1 MIRTPK
7 RPEGLGLA
15 KPEDK
20 DSIRLAHELRTAMT
34 SPVRFTHEIVGDRFW
49 SVQEKVAESVRV
61 NRVTT
66 VRSCHG
72 VGKSFMGSRIALWF
86 LNNYKDSIVVT
97 TAPTWRQVEEIMWR
111 QIRSAHKRSKIKLKG
126 RRLKTQLE
134 MDEEWYAIGVSSEDT
149 DKIQGFH
156 PNSGHIL
163 VIVDEAA
170 GVSEATY
177 VAAEAIMTSMGA
189 RMLMLGN
196 PTSMSGTFHFSH
208 HTDPDA
214 VKFAI
219 SCFDTPNFT
228 NNGITNIQELA
239 EVDLDD
245 IEITH
250 PYLITPQ
257 WAKDKITRWGVDSPL
272 FQARVLGKF
281 PSAEANTLIPL
292 DVIETATTDERYE
305 ELVEKGDL
313 NEPLKLGVD
322 VARYGDDKTVYTPRN
337 GGIVTKQDVRSKEGI
352 DVTIERVKMYTAHAF
367 AGIDQDGL
375 GAGVVDVL
383 QADGIDGVVG
393 IANGSKALADDT
405 GLKFVNLRSQ
415 LWWNLAEKF
424 KQGVIYIPPHFTELI
439 AELSSIRY
447 EITRQGIAVETKE
460 SLKKRLH
467 KSPDR
472 ADSLMYSFADFLAQ
486 PSNVSVGRGKAYREM
501 YNRKQR

>member
-1 MIRTPK
+1 MITTTR
-7 RPEGLGLA
+7 RPEGLGLP
-15 KPEDK
+15 KPEDGSAVK
-20 DSIRLAHELRTAMT
+20 AAAELRKIMT

-49 SVQEKVAESVRV
+49 DIQEQVAESVRV

-170 GVSEATY
+170 GVNEATY

-189 RMLMLGN
+189 RMLLLGN
-196 PTSMSGTFHFSH
+196 PTSMSGTFHHSH
-208 HTDPDA
+208 HTDPEA
-214 VKFAI
+214 IKFAI

-228 NNGITNIQELA
+228 NNGIATIQ
-239 EVDLDD
+239 DLIDVNLED
-245 IEITH
+245 VEITH

-257 WAKDKITRWGVDSPL
+257 WAKDKITRWGIDSPL
-272 FQARVLGKF
+272 FQSRVLGQF

-292 DVIETATTDERYE
+292 DIIEQATTDERYE
-305 ELVEKGDL
+305 LLVEQGHL
-313 NEPLKLGVD
+313 EQPLMLGVD
-322 VARYGDDKTVYTPRN
+322 PARYGDDKTVYTPRN
-337 GGIVTKQDVRSKEGI
+337 GGIITEQQVRSKEGV
-352 DVTIERVKMYTAHAF
+352 DVTIERTKMYAAHAF
-367 AGIDQDGL
+367 TGVDQDGL
-375 GAGVVDVL
+375 GGGVVDVL

-393 IANGSKALADDT
+393 ITNGAKAMPDDT
-405 GLKFVNLRSQ
+405 GLKFTNLRSQ

-424 KQGVIYIPPHFTELI
+424 KRGDIYIPPHFTELI

-447 EITRQGIAVETKE
+447 EITRQGIQVEGKE

-486 PSNVSVGRGKAYREM
+486 PSKTTVSRGKTYREM
-501 YNRKQR
+501 YNKRQR